1 MLAIRCQR
9 WTPGWEDAADH
20 WWYCNVFDPFPFQTS
35 VHLSNMIR
43 IGTVQARKSLAER
56 FLLRPL
62 ERNSLKNADMKQS
75 ANGTDRSK
83 RRKRD
88 VVLVFSDGLM
98 TRMSPEASNLF
109 ISYRNEAILTTSLR
123 RKCNLDETENSPCFC
138 DVLFLFIEYDDLKA
152 VIYFPLLRFLS
163 HYKRDVFEEAGP
175 DFILFAELLGE
186 GDSVLCLQRDVLCK
200 KLYCF
205 LTSVVSLLRWYIW
218 CLVSSGG
225 PGSGWR
231 GK

>member
-1 MLAIRCQR
+1 
-9 WTPGWEDAADH
+9 
-20 WWYCNVFDPFPFQTS
+20 
-35 VHLSNMIR
+35 
-43 IGTVQARKSLAER
+43 
-56 FLLRPL
+56 
-62 ERNSLKNADMKQS
+62 
-75 ANGTDRSK
+75 
-83 RRKRD
+83 
-88 VVLVFSDGLM
+88 M

-186 GDSVLCLQRDVLCK
+186 GDSVLL
-200 KLYCF
+200 F
-205 LTSVVSLLRWYIW
+205 AA
-218 CLVSSGG
+218 
-225 PGSGWR
+225 
-231 GK
+231 